1 MNFGDLAVSLWLI
14 PVALQIFI
22 PLVLLCGWMVIK
34 IPYVLFGKKT
44 PEGNIEPSF
53 AR

>member
-1 MNFGDLAVSLWLI
+1 MNFGDYAVYLWLI
-14 PVALQIFI
+14 PVVFQIFL

-34 IPYVLFGKKT
+34 LPFLLFGSKSSEPKL
-44 PEGNIEPSF
+44 EPSF